1 MRPKFQSLDLTDKN
15 YYYPKKK
22 EAVQQT
28 CKHLPWEERSSQ
40 ILFSTV
46 PKECLH
52 ASFQYRRQ
60 RWAVVLRISAQHRII
75 QVCCYYKMNYQIIL
89 ANDPS
94 NLVFHVLQWQA
105 ARWLEKALIS
115 HHETGWVVLYI
126 IFSFR
131 SKVVSTTNY
140 CLV

>member
-1 MRPKFQSLDLTDKN
+1 MRPKFQSLDLKDKN

-22 EAVQQT
+22 EALQQT
-28 CKHLPWEERSSQ
+28 CKHLPREERSSQ

-52 ASFQYRRQ
+52 ASFQYRYQ
-60 RWAVVLRISAQHRII
+60 RWAVALRISAQHRIM
-75 QVCCYYKMNYQIIL
+75 QECCCYYMNYQIIL

-94 NLVFHVLQWQA
+94 NLVYHVLQWQA
-105 ARWLEKALIS
+105 ARRLEKTLIS
-115 HHETGWVVLYI
+115 HHETAWVVLYI

-131 SKVVSTTNY
+131 SKVDITTNY
-140 CLV
+140 CLM